1 MPVVVACVAA
11 TAITILVV
19 LAGAWLGHG
28 STAPGDPLPAERW
41 LVDRLAHHRQGRY
54 LVRVLDR
61 FVWGGAM
68 VGLGLLAV
76 LGAAASVGW
85 ILSTVDTGNGFA
97 HFDQSAAEWGSAHA
111 SDLSTDVLTWIT
123 HLGDTLTLLVVMGVI
138 GLVSAARDR
147 RHGWAVIGFFATVGV
162 GISIVNNALKWMIMR
177 DRPPV
182 EHLVS
187 AGGSSFPSGHSAA
200 SAACWAALALVL
212 GRRLP
217 LSARRVAAAIAA
229 GIAVLVAAS
238 RVLLGVHWLT
248 DVIAGVIVGWTWFF
262 LVALVFGGR
271 LQRFGEPVERL
282 AAQEALDGA
291 TSSELTSS
299 ERGSGSGD
307 DALEITD
314 RSDVDPVD
322 PHDVD
327 PHRVDP
333 HDVDPH
339 GVDPHGPV
347 RTEPTDEPRR

>member
-1 MPVVVACVAA
+1 MPVVVASAVATTVA
-11 TAITILVV
+11 VLVV
-19 LAGAWLGHG
+19 LAGVWLGQG

-41 LVDRLAHHRQGRY
+41 LVDQLARHRQGRH

-97 HFDQSAAEWGSAHA
+97 HFDQSAAEWGSTHA
-111 SDLSTDVLTWIT
+111 TDASTDILIGIT
-123 HLGDTLTLLVVMGVI
+123 HLGDTVTLLVVMGTI
-138 GLVSAARDR
+138 GLVVAVRDR
-147 RHGWAVIGFFATVGV
+147 RHGWAVLGFFATVGV
-162 GISIVNNALKWMIMR
+162 GISIVNNGLKWMIMR
-177 DRPPV
+177 DRPDV
-182 EHLVS
+182 EHLVG

-212 GRRLP
+212 ARRLP
-217 LSARRVAAAIAA
+217 LWARRLAAALAA

-282 AAQEALDGA
+282 AVQEALSDA
-291 TSSELTSS
+291 TGVES
-299 ERGSGSGD
+299 GSGSGQD
-307 DALEITD
+307 PFEVAD
-314 RSDVDPVD
+314 RTSVD
-322 PHDVD
+322 
-327 PHRVDP
+327 RVDR
-333 HDVDPH
+333 
-339 GVDPHGPV
+339 GVDPRGPV
-347 RTEPTDEPRR
+347 RTEPSDEPLR